1 MSISFLATDAAPSPA
16 PPCPQPFPTKS
27 TAQML
32 RWDATGQV
40 DGGTRGAGEGRW
52 LSSTPP
58 QTIHRGSIS
67 QPTEPCR
74 GPLQTQCSG
83 SCGSKQRDKTCICSE
98 HIRSTSSTQEQS
110 RAHALRMELPYG
122 LCPIPSAVPIS
133 QGSDALCNLT
143 SFSPAWLTPSLHSK
157 SSSTSS
163 DVHGSTEPSPT
174 TLEASVQTA
183 APFPAGETEVQ
194 GCSGGSMQ
202 AAQQCPGDAAWH
214 PALTAQTASQSTEE
228 LEQEAPANSWEHQG
242 LTQTPPTPQLP
253 TEPCISRPYSRL

>member
-1 MSISFLATDAAPSPA
+1 
-16 PPCPQPFPTKS
+16 
-27 TAQML
+27 
-32 RWDATGQV
+32 
-40 DGGTRGAGEGRW
+40 
-52 LSSTPP
+52 
-58 QTIHRGSIS
+58 
-67 QPTEPCR
+67 
-74 GPLQTQCSG
+74 
-83 SCGSKQRDKTCICSE
+83 
-98 HIRSTSSTQEQS
+98 
-110 RAHALRMELPYG
+110 MELPYG

-133 QGSDALCNLT
+133 QGRDVTAVQFNFFQPSLANTVL
-143 SFSPAWLTPSLHSK
+143 PSLHSK

-228 LEQEAPANSWEHQG
+228 LEQEAPTNSWEHQG
-242 LTQTPPTPQLP
+242 LTQAPPTPQLP

>member
-1 MSISFLATDAAPSPA
+1 MA
-16 PPCPQPFPTKS
+16 QQHS
-27 TAQML
+27 T
-32 RWDATGQV
+32 
-40 DGGTRGAGEGRW
+40 
-52 LSSTPP
+52 P

-133 QGSDALCNLT
+133 QGRDVTAVQFNFFQPSLANTVL
-143 SFSPAWLTPSLHSK
+143 PSLHSK

-163 DVHGSTEPSPT
+163 DVHGSTDPSPT

-194 GCSGGSMQ
+194 GGSGGSMQ

-214 PALTAQTASQSTEE
+214 HSTDSLAEHRGAGAGSPNKLMGAPRFNPGAPNPTAPNRALHFPSL
-228 LEQEAPANSWEHQG
+228 LEALKCS
-242 LTQTPPTPQLP
+242 LLP
-253 TEPCISRPYSRL
+253 CAKP

>member
-1 MSISFLATDAAPSPA
+1 MA
-16 PPCPQPFPTKS
+16 QQHS
-27 TAQML
+27 T
-32 RWDATGQV
+32 
-40 DGGTRGAGEGRW
+40 
-52 LSSTPP
+52 P

-133 QGSDALCNLT
+133 QGRDVTAVQFNFFQPSLANTVL
-143 SFSPAWLTPSLHSK
+143 PSLHSK

-228 LEQEAPANSWEHQG
+228 LEQEAPTNSWEHQG
-242 LTQTPPTPQLP
+242 LTQVPPTPQLP

>member
-1 MSISFLATDAAPSPA
+1 MA
-16 PPCPQPFPTKS
+16 QQHS
-27 TAQML
+27 T
-32 RWDATGQV
+32 
-40 DGGTRGAGEGRW
+40 
-52 LSSTPP
+52 P

-133 QGSDALCNLT
+133 QGRDVTAVQFNFFQPSLANTVL
-143 SFSPAWLTPSLHSK
+143 PSLHSK

-163 DVHGSTEPSPT
+163 DVHGSTDPSPT

-194 GCSGGSMQ
+194 GGSGGSMQ

-228 LEQEAPANSWEHQG
+228 LEQEAPTNSWEHQG
-242 LTQTPPTPQLP
+242 LTQAPPTPQLP